1 MKNLNREG
9 SQFLPFIH
17 ESPPDT
23 ILEKWVDIERQKWK
37 KNREEPNLR
46 KKITNHIGNFGEF
59 FSVDDS
65 NSADLFFS
73 GDEPNSNELQSG

>member
-1 MKNLNREG
+1 M
-9 SQFLPFIH
+9 
-17 ESPPDT
+17 
-23 ILEKWVDIERQKWK
+23 EKEQRRPKSK
-37 KNREEPNLR
+37 

>member
-1 MKNLNREG
+1 MSGYRK
-9 SQFLPFIH
+9 
-17 ESPPDT
+17 T
-23 ILEKWVDIERQKWK
+23 KMEKEQRRTKSK
-37 KNREEPNLR
+37 